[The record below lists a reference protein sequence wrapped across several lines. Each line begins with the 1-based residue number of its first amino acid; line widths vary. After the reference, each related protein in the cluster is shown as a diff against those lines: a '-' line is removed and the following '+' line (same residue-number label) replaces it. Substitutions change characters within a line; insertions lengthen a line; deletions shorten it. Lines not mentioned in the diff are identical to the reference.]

1 MMLDKIKNK
10 RVLVVIISLFLL
22 FLIYFSYYLYQ
33 IYTPSKT
40 NLDNNNYDAAIVLT
54 GDQFRIQKGISL
66 LRDNKVNRLLIS
78 GVNKRITKK
87 SIIAKFSDSEDLF
100 NCCIDLEMISTNTFE
115 NAKESYMWTRGN
127 KLNSIIVVSSF
138 YHLPRAKLEFGR
150 FYKDKSLIFLSAND
164 NLMKTSLK
172 KLFIEYIKYI
182 RTSLS
187 ILIGL

>member
-78 GVNKRITKK
+78 GVNKRISKK
-87 SIIAKFSDSEDLF
+87 TIIAKFSGSEDLF

-115 NAKESYMWTRGN
+115 NAKESYMWTRRN

-150 FYKDKSLIFLSAND
+150 FYKDKSLIFVSANN